1 MPPVFAA
8 AFVAAYSAVM
18 NLRARPR
25 TPSRSPPYSVA
36 MRVLALQAQLA
47 ILYGKSRSAISKIL
61 RPENISKLKDIS
73 DTGVHKGTYLPLIL
87 IA

>member
-1 MPPVFAA
+1 
-8 AFVAAYSAVM
+8 
-18 NLRARPR
+18 
-25 TPSRSPPYSVA
+25 